1 MTTRIWIPALVAV
14 SAIGLAACNPK
25 AGQGTSAAAPKPPVA
40 TVNGKPI
47 SAEAF
52 AVWAQAQANKKVD
65 ELSAE
70 QRKQVLEGIENL
82 YISAQEAEKQ
92 NIGADPEVAARIE
105 LDRLNLLAASMFQK
119 YIKEK
124 TATDADLKA
133 EYDRQI
139 AGMPKVE
146 YHASHILVKDEA
158 QAKDIVLQLGKG
170 TKFDALAKKYS
181 IDPGSKNSGGDLN
194 WFTPEKMVKPFS
206 EAVAKLSKGEYTKE
220 PVQTQFGWHVIR
232 LDDTRPLNPP
242 PFEAVKDRLGQF
254 VQQRQVHDY
263 IESLRKA
270 AKVEETKVEEKPAA
284 KADDKAAVAPAA
296 TPAAAAPAA
305 PAAPAAAPAEQK
317 KP

>member
-1 MTTRIWIPALVAV
+1 MTTRLWIPALVAV

-25 AGQGTSAAAPKPPVA
+25 AGTGTTAAATKPPVA

-52 AVWAQAQANKKVD
+52 GVWAQAQTNKKAD
-65 ELSAE
+65 ELSAD

-82 YISAQEAEKQ
+82 YVSAEEAEKQ
-92 NIGADPEVAARIE
+92 NVAADPEVAARLE
-105 LDRLNLLAASMFQK
+105 LDRMNLLAASMFQK

-124 TATDADLKA
+124 TPTDADLRA

-139 AGMPKVE
+139 AGMPKAE
-146 YHASHILVKDEA
+146 FHASHILVKEEA
-158 QAKDIVLQLGKG
+158 QAKDIVAQLGKG
-170 TKFDALAKKYS
+170 AKFDVLAKKYS
-181 IDPGSKNSGGDLN
+181 IDPGSKDHGGDLN

-206 EAVAKLSKGEYTKE
+206 EAVAKLTKGEYTKE

-242 PFEAVKDRLGQF
+242 PFESVKDRLGQF
-254 VQQRQVHDY
+254 VQQHQVHDY

-270 AKVEETKVEEKPAA
+270 AKIEETKAEDKPAAA
-284 KADDKAAVAPAA
+284 KADDKAAAPAA
-296 TPAAAAPAA
+296 
-305 PAAPAAAPAEQK
+305 AAPAAAPAEEK

>member
-1 MTTRIWIPALVAV
+1 MSTRIWIPALVAA

-25 AGQGTSAAAPKPPVA
+25 AGTGTPAASTKPPVA
-40 TVNGKPI
+40 TVNGKAI

-52 AVWAQAQANKKVD
+52 AVWAQAQTNKKVE
-65 ELSAE
+65 ELTAD

-82 YISAQEAEKQ
+82 YVSAQEAEKQ

-105 LDRLNLLAASMFQK
+105 LDRLNVLAASMFQK

-139 AGMPKVE
+139 AGMPKQE
-146 YHASHILVKDEA
+146 FHASHILVKDES
-158 QAKDIVLQLGKG
+158 QAKDIVAQLGKG
-170 TKFDALAKKYS
+170 AKFDALAKKYS
-181 IDPGSKNSGGDLN
+181 IDPGSKDKGGDLN

-206 EAVAKLSKGEYTKE
+206 DAVGKLSKGEYTKE

-232 LDDTRPLNPP
+232 LDDTRPINPP
-242 PFEAVKDRLGQF
+242 PFESVKDRLGQF

-270 AKVEETKVEEKPAA
+270 AKIEETKVEDKPATAKTDEKPASTPA
-284 KADDKAAVAPAA
+284 APAEEKKADDK
-296 TPAAAAPAA
+296 
-305 PAAPAAAPAEQK
+305 